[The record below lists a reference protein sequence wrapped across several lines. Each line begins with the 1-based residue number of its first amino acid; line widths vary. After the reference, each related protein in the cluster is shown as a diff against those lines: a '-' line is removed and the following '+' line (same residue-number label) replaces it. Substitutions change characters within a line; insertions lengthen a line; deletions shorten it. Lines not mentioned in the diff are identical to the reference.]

1 MKKIYKFLVSTFCL
15 AMLCGCTINVGTS
28 DDNTVSNK
36 KDETTVTTTQ
46 KPSETA
52 TETTTETP
60 SADPVASLND
70 LSSSKVVWGPGTI
83 TDHKQ
88 PADPVSLQET
98 FGKYNGTWLLND
110 SKSICLTFDEGYENG
125 YTPTILDTLKRKN
138 VKAIFFVTYDFAKE
152 NPKLIKRMIDEGHIV
167 GNHSYRHLTMD
178 EIGDEKATEEV
189 EYLHNY
195 IKKNFNYTMSYFRF
209 PKGEFSQRSIA
220 LVNNLGYKSVF
231 WSFAYADWDPDNQQD
246 KDTAYKNICNST
258 HSGEIMLLHAVSK
271 TNAEILGDVI
281 DDIKQQGY
289 TFTTK
294 I

>member
-70 LSSSKVVWGPGTI
+70 LSS
-83 TDHKQ
+83 
-88 PADPVSLQET
+88 
-98 FGKYNGTWLLND
+98 NGTWLLND

-138 VKAIFFVTYDFAKE
+138 VKAIFFVTYDFAKN

-167 GNHSYRHLTMD
+167 GNHSYRHLSMD
-178 EIGDEKATEEV
+178 EIDDEKATEEV

-220 LVNNLGYKSVF
+220 LVNNMGYKSVF

>member
-1 MKKIYKFLVSTFCL
+1 MKKIYKFLASAFCL
-15 AMLCGCTINVGTS
+15 AMLCGCTINVGTT

-52 TETTTETP
+52 TEPTTETP
-60 SADPVASLND
+60 SADPVASIND

-88 PADPVSLQET
+88 PTDPVSLQET

-138 VKAIFFVTYDFAKE
+138 VKAIFFVTYDFAKN

>member
-1 MKKIYKFLVSTFCL
+1 M
-15 AMLCGCTINVGTS
+15 
-28 DDNTVSNK
+28 
-36 KDETTVTTTQ
+36 
-46 KPSETA
+46 
-52 TETTTETP
+52 
-60 SADPVASLND
+60 
-70 LSSSKVVWGPGTI
+70 
-83 TDHKQ
+83 
-88 PADPVSLQET
+88 
-98 FGKYNGTWLLND
+98 
-110 SKSICLTFDEGYENG
+110 
-125 YTPTILDTLKRKN
+125 
-138 VKAIFFVTYDFAKE
+138 
-152 NPKLIKRMIDEGHIV
+152 
-167 GNHSYRHLTMD
+167 
-178 EIGDEKATEEV
+178 
-189 EYLHNY
+189 HNY

-220 LVNNLGYKSVF
+220 LVNNMGYKSVF